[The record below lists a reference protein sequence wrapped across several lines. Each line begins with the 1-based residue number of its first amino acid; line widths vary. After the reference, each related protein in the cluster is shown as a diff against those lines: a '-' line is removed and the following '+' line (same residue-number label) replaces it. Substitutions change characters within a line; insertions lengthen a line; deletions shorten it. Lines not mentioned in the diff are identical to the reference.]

1 MYRSMR
7 TCPRCNNG
15 IYRSKMEYNTAHFC
29 RHCGKNLTQ
38 PDTPTSYEPPTYD
51 TETTYQQDLG
61 LDPAPLDTYDTALN

>member
-1 MYRSMR
+1 MR

-38 PDTPTSYEPPTYD
+38 PDTPTSYEPNTYTTTTSPGTYD
-51 TETTYQQDLG
+51 HE
-61 LDPAPLDTYDTALN
+61 LDFDPEPLDTDDTAPL